1 MVLPLVSP
9 FLIWR
14 GAFQNLCRQ
23 HSPALYTEYSVPTKL
38 FQKKKEK
45 TKEEKN
51 TKKLPEQK
59 SGQEEQIRKSI
70 ERLPEMV
77 RYCLKRAELKF
88 DEKEKATTF
97 TFPEECILEKQNVI
111 DHKELIEKSVHA
123 QIIV

>member
-45 TKEEKN
+45 TNNVPVIYCNDIFIALNSKFNPLGWVAVTDKEDGDITNKVMAIYNNVN
-51 TKKLPEQK
+51 T
-59 SGQEEQIRKSI
+59 SI
-70 ERLPEMV
+70 EGNYHVTYEVVDSDGSRFL
-77 RYCLKRAELKF
+77 
-88 DEKEKATTF
+88 
-97 TFPEECILEKQNVI
+97 
-111 DHKELIEKSVHA
+111 
-123 QIIV
+123 